1 MKRINLITNLQSRFN
16 VRFPAQTFVVM
27 FLAIS
32 AFALTI
38 GLTIGLPPQGVYAQT
53 TSPDLINKYNLA
65 VTDAKVAE
73 LNEVSQKLV
82 AITEDNPS
90 LVWQNKTSP
99 KGKVLVATWT
109 SWTGYDNQIGQSV
122 NTSRQTWVT
131 TAPEVQEFCKKELK
145 GVTNQSD
152 RNLRLEQL
160 LGLPPNNGKTRFV
173 EFWVNPQD
181 LFRPSADAEINDRT
195 AFGEFTQLPTVLAEK
210 AKPEYVNWFEDL
222 RSKSYN
228 AVGGYPWTRMG
239 YTYDWGNPK
248 SEIGVSEFV
257 INSGVTIDVKS
268 VQPNDK
274 YCVS

>member
-1 MKRINLITNLQSRFN
+1 MKKVSLATNLQSRFSF
-16 VRFPAQTFVVM
+16 RSLTQTFVVM
-27 FLAIS
+27 FLAIA
-32 AFALTI
+32 AFAFTI
-38 GLTIGLPPQGVYAQT
+38 GLTPQVLHSQT

-65 VTDAKVAE
+65 IADAKVAE

-82 AITEDNPS
+82 AITENNPS
-90 LVWQNKTSP
+90 LIWQNKIAP

-109 SWTGYDNQIGQSV
+109 NWTGYDSQIGQPV

-131 TAPEVQEFCKKELK
+131 TAPEVQDFCKKELK
-145 GVTNQSD
+145 TVTDQSA
-152 RNLRLEQL
+152 RTLRLEQL

-181 LFRPSADAEINDRT
+181 LFRPSADAETNDRT
-195 AFGEFTQLPTVLAEK
+195 AFGEFTQLPKVLA
-210 AKPEYVNWFEDL
+210 ANVKPEYVKWFEDL

-248 SEIGVSEFV
+248 SEVGVSEFV
-257 INSGVTIDVKS
+257 INSGVTIEVKS
-268 VQPNDK
+268 VQTNDK